1 MDEAEFFKVVNDEK
15 YAHLF
20 LDLAMTRMAL
30 RLAKERKLKRIGF
43 FEWEHIRSQGRLIE
57 QLEKLD
63 LSDEAHLF
71 IRTYGPDAYLLSP
84 IEPAN
89 GE

>member
-30 RLAKERKLKRIGF
+30 RLAKERKLKR
-43 FEWEHIRSQGRLIE
+43 
-57 QLEKLD
+57 
-63 LSDEAHLF
+63 
-71 IRTYGPDAYLLSP
+71 
-84 IEPAN
+84 
-89 GE
+89 